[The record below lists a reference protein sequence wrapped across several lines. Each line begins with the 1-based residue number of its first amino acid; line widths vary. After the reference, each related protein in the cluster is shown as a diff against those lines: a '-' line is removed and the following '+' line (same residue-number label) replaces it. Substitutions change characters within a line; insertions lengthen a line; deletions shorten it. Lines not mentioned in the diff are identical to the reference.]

1 MITIFFPANFY
12 LYLPMNSVLIK
23 MIFCSLSSGSSGNCY
38 YLGSETHGIL
48 IDAGISA
55 TSIRKFLKEMGI
67 SIHAIMGILV
77 THKHSDHVRGL
88 EVLTR
93 KYNIP
98 IYTTQKIRKSIIS
111 PKSNLSRDNLREI
124 DLQKEFHLAGLNIV
138 AFPVHHD
145 APETIGFHVSYG
157 NKKITIVTDLGH
169 ICETAAEY
177 IKAANLLVI
186 ESNYDEQ
193 MLVNGQYPYFLKA
206 RVKSDHGHLGNHQTA
221 AFLAEN
227 ISDNLTHI
235 CLAHLSKNN
244 NTPEIALQSLRQAFF
259 ERGIVAENQ
268 LHISVLKRNIP
279 SDVIRL

>member
-1 MITIFFPANFY
+1 
-12 LYLPMNSVLIK
+12 

-38 YLGSETHGIL
+38 FIGNESHGIL

-67 SIHAIMGILV
+67 SLHTIMGILV

-88 EVLTR
+88 EVITG

-98 IYTTQKIRKSIIS
+98 IYTTQKIRESIVS
-111 PKSNLSRDNLREI
+111 PKSKISRACLREI
-124 DLQKEFHLAGLNIV
+124 DLQKEFQLAGLNIV

-157 NKKITIVTDLGH
+157 NKKMTVVTDLGH
-169 ICETAAEY
+169 ICETAAAY

-193 MLVNGQYPYFLKA
+193 MLVNGQYPHFLKA

-244 NTPEIALQSLRQAFF
+244 NTPEIALQALQQAFL
-259 ERGIVAENQ
+259 ERGISIDSQV
-268 LHISVLKRNIP
+268 HISVLKRNLP
-279 SDVIRL
+279 SDVIQLT